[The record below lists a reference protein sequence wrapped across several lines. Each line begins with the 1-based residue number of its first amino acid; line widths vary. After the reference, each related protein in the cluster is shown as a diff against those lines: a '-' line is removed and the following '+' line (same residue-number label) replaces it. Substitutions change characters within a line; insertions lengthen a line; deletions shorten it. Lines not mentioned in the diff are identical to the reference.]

1 VKYEAIKDYLAQFF
15 TGQRPEGNIS
25 NLHKIQGDAASLK
38 ATLNTTGWAKLSD
51 RLSESFING
60 LDEILARMRDGNYDR
75 EKLLVQAAVVLS
87 RLELINTINIML
99 DDGKVAAEE
108 LKKQV
113 QAPRTIGELAEVT

>member
-1 VKYEAIKDYLAQFF
+1 
-15 TGQRPEGNIS
+15 
-25 NLHKIQGDAASLK
+25 
-38 ATLNTTGWAKLSD
+38 
-51 RLSESFING
+51 
-60 LDEILARMRDGNYDR
+60 
-75 EKLLVQAAVVLS
+75 VLS